1 MASQMCVE
9 KKNMSL
15 FIISQTQSEKI
26 VQWLQ
31 CVLFKDVYTACRH
44 LHITFIQ
51 IWRGHAYL
59 NNEISLFFL
68 IYVASVWTN
77 VSPFLNVSLNSQKC
91 FDIKSAHYKSK
102 SFHWLIFGPVS
113 SNQEQKSQGENASA
127 LVLSRVFVSKSV
139 FTEKRKNIDL
149 LGLAEIKVIFKVL
162 VKGKRFSLQPS
173 EFFVV
178 VLFEK

>member
-102 SFHWLIFGPVS
+102 SFHWLIFGS
-113 SNQEQKSQGENASA
+113 SNQEQEKMLLHLY
-127 LVLSRVFVSKSV
+127 LVESSCPRV
-139 FTEKRKNIDL
+139 
-149 LGLAEIKVIFKVL
+149 
-162 VKGKRFSLQPS
+162 SLQRNVKIS
-173 EFFVV
+173 TY
-178 VLFEK
+178 LDQQRLK